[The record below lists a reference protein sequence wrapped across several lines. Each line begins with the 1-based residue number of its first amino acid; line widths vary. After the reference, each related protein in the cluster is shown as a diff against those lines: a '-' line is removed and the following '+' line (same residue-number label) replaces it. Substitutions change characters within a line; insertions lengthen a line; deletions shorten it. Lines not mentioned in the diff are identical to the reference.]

1 VSLSLSSHVSL
12 YITNSLDLALSLSLP
27 LRSSLIFQIY
37 GVKFDSEQSRWWVI
51 ASFSGM
57 MIDMCIQEPIVT
69 AFSVVKFDEGVQALW
84 LSSGLDAIIE
94 CVFESIGWM

>member
-1 VSLSLSSHVSL
+1 
-12 YITNSLDLALSLSLP
+12 
-27 LRSSLIFQIY
+27 
-37 GVKFDSEQSRWWVI
+37 
-51 ASFSGM
+51 M

>member
-1 VSLSLSSHVSL
+1 MSRYISPTLLTSLSLSLFLFVH
-12 YITNSLDLALSLSLP
+12 P
-27 LRSSLIFQIY
+27 LILQIY